1 MITLASA
8 IDAAQRDRT
17 EQTRQITSL
26 NTTLAVLSEQ
36 LADDRRL
43 REQLAQ
49 LNIQIQQLTSS
60 LDEKAR
66 LQQETVSTNYGLINS
81 YRKASWQEMT

>member
-36 LADDRRL
+36 MADDRRL

-66 LQQETVSTNYGLINS
+66 LQQETVSTELRALSTAIVKLAG
-81 YRKASWQEMT
+81 KK

>member
-1 MITLASA
+1 MVTLASA

-36 LADDRRL
+36 MADDRRL

-49 LNIQIQQLTSS
+49 HRNNVIIVDHTATNWASEDDITNTAADLNQQ
-60 LDEKAR
+60 
-66 LQQETVSTNYGLINS
+66 V
-81 YRKASWQEMT
+81 